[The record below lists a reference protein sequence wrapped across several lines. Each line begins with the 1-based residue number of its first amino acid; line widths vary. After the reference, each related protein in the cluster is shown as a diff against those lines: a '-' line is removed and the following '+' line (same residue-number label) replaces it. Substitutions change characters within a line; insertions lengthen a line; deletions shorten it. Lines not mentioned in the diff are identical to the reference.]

1 MPSYPVS
8 GAGLGLRRA
17 LLGPLSSVDP
27 ETQQRIAQNIN
38 FMEVAPENWMGVG
51 GKWGRQ
57 FRSFTERFDF
67 LCHGLSLSIGSP
79 DPLDIRFIKKVRDFL
94 REHGIKAYSEHLSY
108 CSSEGHMYDLMP
120 IPFTEEAVRYVADR
134 IKTVQDIIEQPLI
147 IENVSAYAQP
157 GKQMEEIDFLT
168 AVVNESDCR
177 ILLDVNNVY
186 VNSTNHGFDAY
197 DYIRKIPSDRISYLH
212 VAGHYEED
220 ADLLVD
226 THGAS
231 VKNDVWKLLEF
242 TYQQH
247 GQQYG
252 HRHGPE
258 SGAIPTLLERDFN
271 IPNVNELM
279 DEIDIIH
286 KLQLAQEKQGKR
298 NGQ

>member
-17 LLGPLSSVDP
+17 LLGPLSSAGP

-38 FMEVAPENWMGVG
+38 FMEVAPENWIGVG
-51 GKWGRQ
+51 GKWGKQ

-79 DPLDIRFIKKVRDFL
+79 DPLDITFIKQVRDFL
-94 REHGIKAYSEHLSY
+94 REHDIKAYSEHLSY

-157 GKQMEEIDFLT
+157 GKQMDEIDFLT

-197 DYIRKIPSDRISYLH
+197 EYIRKIPSDRISYLH
-212 VAGHYEED
+212 VAGHYEEA

-231 VKNDVWKLLEF
+231 VKDDVWKLLEF

-247 GQQYG
+247 GKQYG
-252 HRHGPE
+252 QQHGQE
-258 SGAIPTLLERDFN
+258 SRTIPTLLERDFN
-271 IPNVNELM
+271 IPNVTELL

-286 KLQLAQEKQGKR
+286 TLQKKG
-298 NGQ
+298 